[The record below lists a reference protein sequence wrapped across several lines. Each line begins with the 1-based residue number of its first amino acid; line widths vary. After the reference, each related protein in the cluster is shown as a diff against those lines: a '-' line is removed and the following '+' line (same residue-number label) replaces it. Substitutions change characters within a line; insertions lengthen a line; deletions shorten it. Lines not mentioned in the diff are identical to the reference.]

1 MIMADKNFKIQIILG
16 SVATAIAF
24 LVCLF
29 INKICALIVLLLGFF
44 CICVFAFFTK
54 KRYDSIE
61 KLNDN
66 LSLICSGNYD
76 IKISENSEGELSIL
90 SNNLYKVV
98 NLLKVQNEQLEND
111 KVCLA
116 DSLADISHQLKTPLT
131 SMMVISDILDEKPTE
146 ENINKF
152 NPIINKQLNKMHWLI
167 TNLLKMSKLE
177 AGTVELCKASV
188 NMSAFID
195 ECLAPFLITLDL
207 KNIEVKKNIS
217 DFDFLCVEQ
226 WTAEAVQNIIKNCI
240 EHTDKGGNLTIT
252 AFEES
257 IYYVL
262 IIKDNGCGIPKDEL
276 IHIFERF
283 YSCSHADKESLGI
296 GLAFAKTVLNKQNAD
311 IEAESQRDVGTQFTI
326 KFYKSII

>member
-1 MIMADKNFKIQIILG
+1 MKDKSLKHMILLG
-16 SVATAIAF
+16 SVITILGTVLMAWIHPWCAVLFFVFTA
-24 LVCLF
+24 L
-29 INKICALIVLLLGFF
+29 LIT
-44 CICVFAFFTK
+44 IYSWEIK
-54 KRYDSIE
+54 KRRD
-61 KLNDN
+61 KLQQLNTY
-66 LSLICSGNYD
+66 LSLICAGKYD
-76 IKISENSEGELSIL
+76 LDIADNEEGEISIL
-90 SNNLYKVV
+90 KNNLYKVIV
-98 NLLKVQNEQLEND
+98 LLRSQNAMLEKD
-111 KVCLA
+111 KVYLA
-116 DSLADISHQLKTPLT
+116 DALANISHQLKTPLT
-131 SMMVISDILDEKPTE
+131 SMMVISDILSEEPTE

-188 NMSAFID
+188 NMPAFIK

-207 KNIEVKKNIS
+207 KNIEVTKNIS
-217 DFDFLCVEQ
+217 DFDFLCDEQ

-252 AFEES
+252 SFEES

-262 IIKDNGCGIPKDEL
+262 IIKDDGCGISKEEL
-276 IHIFERF
+276 PHIFERF
-283 YSCSHADKESLGI
+283 YSCSNADKESLGI

-311 IEAESQRDVGTQFTI
+311 IEAESQSGVGTQFTI